1 MTRSLVQRLK
11 RLEIRCGPTS
21 EPREIVI
28 EIVGPGKEVVR
39 TFVLKGGRQECPKES
54 PA

>member
-11 RLEIRCGPTS
+11 GLEIRCKSTT
-21 EPREIVI
+21 EPRKIMI
-28 EIVGPGKEVVR
+28 QIVGPGKELVR
-39 TFVLKGGRQECPKES
+39 TFELKGGRLAWPKDS

>member
-11 RLEIRCGPTS
+11 RLEIRCKPTT
-21 EPREIVI
+21 EPRKIFV
-28 EIVGPGKEVVR
+28 EIVGPGKEVVE
-39 TFVLKGGRQECPKES
+39 TLELKGGRLEAPKDL

>member
-11 RLEIRCGPTS
+11 RLEISCAPTS
-21 EPREIVI
+21 EPRKIFI

-39 TFVLKGGRQECPKES
+39 TLELKGGRLES
-54 PA
+54 PKDSPA